1 MNLIGLDP
9 GGLKSFGWAI
19 LSIGKLGE
27 SITLNTGVSSNSF
40 SAINEASRAIDE
52 APLGVGIDAPLF
64 WVTKGDRR
72 ADARIRKLVCA
83 TGGHSGTVG
92 HVNSLRGACLVQ
104 GILAAHQVANSWP
117 SALVTEAHPKAL
129 LRVHPAASEFLAV
142 HLPNAPS
149 EHERDAA
156 LAAFSAWAATASFS
170 GWQDLLLEEFAP
182 FFPSGH
188 TVSYWFP
195 CQRT

>member
-1 MNLIGLDP
+1 M
-9 GGLKSFGWAI
+9 KSFGWAM
-19 LSIGKLGE
+19 LCIGNPGAT
-27 SITLNTGVSSNSF
+27 ITLKTGVSSNAY
-40 SAINEASRAIDE
+40 SAINEASRSGGK
-52 APLGVGIDAPLF
+52 APTGVGIDAPLF
-64 WVTKGDRR
+64 WVTEGDRK

-83 TGGHSGTVG
+83 AGGHSGTVG

-104 GILAAHQVANSWP
+104 GILAAHQVSNLWP
-117 SALVTEAHPKAL
+117 SAIVTEAL
-129 LRVHPAASEFLAV
+129 LRVHPAAGEFLAA

-156 LAAFSAWAATASFS
+156 LAAFSAWAAAASFS
-170 GWQDLLLEEFAP
+170 GWQDLMLEESAP

-195 CQRT
+195 CQRS